1 VVDVKEKTESVPA
14 QADTEIAIDPTRD
27 PIVVVDGLHIVYR
40 IYGGGGDKGTAATAL
55 LRMVRRQNRP
65 QMKEVHAI
73 KGISFVVYRGDAVGI
88 IGSNGSGKSTLLRAI
103 AGLLPPERGAVY
115 TDGQPSLLGVNA
127 ALMRDLTGERN
138 IVLGCLAQ
146 GLSLEETKAKYQEIV
161 DFSGLKPE
169 FIQLPMRAYSSGMG
183 ARLRFAIAA
192 AKTHDVLLVDEALA
206 TGDARFKRKRKAKI
220 EELRKDAGAVFLVA
234 HNLEVIEETCNRVI
248 WIEEGVM
255 RMDGHPETVI
265 AAYTEATEK

>member
-14 QADTEIAIDPTRD
+14 EASSEVVIDPSRD

-73 KGISFVVYRGDAVGI
+73 KGISFVVYRGEAVGI

-103 AGLLPPERGAVY
+103 AGLLPPERGGVY

-138 IVLGCLAQ
+138 IVLGCLAM
-146 GLSLEETKAKYQEIV
+146 GLSLEETKTKYQEIV
-161 DFSGLKPE
+161 DFSGLKQE
-169 FIQLPMRAYSSGMG
+169 FIHLPMRAYSSGMG

-206 TGDARFKRKRKAKI
+206 TGDARFKRKSKAKI

-248 WIEEGVM
+248 WIEEGVV
-255 RMDGHPETVI
+255 RMDGDPQTVI
-265 AAYTEATEK
+265 EAYTEATDK